1 MRGGMIPLSVP
12 RRMVVD
18 LLHFGAAIP
27 SVPVQRRM
35 SLAPLVRARA
45 AGRNR
50 PRWTAIFAKAFAL
63 TAREFPEL
71 RRAYV
76 KLPWPMLYEYPLS
89 NASVIVER
97 DYLGE
102 PCIFSII
109 VKDPASRP
117 LPEIGKILEQVSA
130 APIEAIKDFRRS
142 IRIAKLPLRL
152 RRALWWVGLNFG
164 RQRGNYFGTFSLS
177 VYSALNAE
185 SLHPLSPLTVMLN
198 YGVIDADGAVNVR
211 IIHDNRVMDEP
222 TVGRALARMEAILN
236 TVVAEELNELA
247 AQAPRSS
254 MVSV

>member
-35 SLAPLVRARA
+35 SLAPIVRARA
-45 AGRNR
+45 ACRDR
-50 PRWTAIFAKAFAL
+50 PRWTAIFAKAYAL

-89 NASVIVER
+89 NASIIGER

-109 VKDPASRP
+109 VKDPAGRP
-117 LPEIGKILEQVSA
+117 LPDIGKILEHVS
-130 APIEAIKDFRRS
+130 
-142 IRIAKLPLRL
+142 
-152 RRALWWVGLNFG
+152 
-164 RQRGNYFGTFSLS
+164 
-177 VYSALNAE
+177 
-185 SLHPLSPLTVMLN
+185 
-198 YGVIDADGAVNVR
+198 
-211 IIHDNRVMDEP
+211 
-222 TVGRALARMEAILN
+222 
-236 TVVAEELNELA
+236 
-247 AQAPRSS
+247 
-254 MVSV
+254 